1 MRQVWPALTSASKG
15 ARIDFTSPL
24 RVETSRLQP
33 TPQYVHIVLVFSV
46 PTIDFDSKTS
56 EMAEVG
62 QAWAQAPQLTQS
74 DSKKLFSKLLIM

>member
-1 MRQVWPALTSASKG
+1 M
-15 ARIDFTSPL
+15 
-24 RVETSRLQP
+24 
-33 TPQYVHIVLVFSV
+33 VLVFSV